1 VYGLAISHDVQELA
15 CKPPD
20 ASRKQTHKITM
31 ADTAYTAEE
40 VEACEAVR
48 NAMLAKGTPAHLI
61 VERELVVITFN
72 SKLRVDTATEK
83 VTTPPLLSLHPA
95 TLHTHTR
102 PHSHAHS
109 APSTTSTS
117 RCSKS
122 TM

>member
-1 VYGLAISHDVQELA
+1 
-15 CKPPD
+15 
-20 ASRKQTHKITM
+20 M

-83 VTTPPLLSLHPA
+83 VTTPSPA
-95 TLHTHTR
+95 LPTPRHTSHTHTPTLTRALR
-102 PHSHAHS
+102 P
-109 APSTTSTS
+109 
-117 RCSKS
+117 
-122 TM
+122 